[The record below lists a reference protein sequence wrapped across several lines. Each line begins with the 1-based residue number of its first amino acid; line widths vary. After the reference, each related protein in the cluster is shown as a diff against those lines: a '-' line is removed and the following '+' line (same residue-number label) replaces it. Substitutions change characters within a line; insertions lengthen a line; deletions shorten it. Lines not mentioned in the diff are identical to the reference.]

1 MRLLAL
7 LLAFFAFNVS
17 ADDLVVRD
25 AAGNVVKLHET
36 DCKQPWMKK
45 WKQATFEYEKKRYD
59 ACWRLVGST
68 VVVMDSAGD
77 VTPLPAQA
85 FSKETGV

>member
-7 LLAFFAFNVS
+7 LFVFLAFNVS
-17 ADDLVVRD
+17 AADLVLRD
-25 AAGNVVKLHET
+25 QAGNVVKLHET

-45 WKQATFEYEKKRYD
+45 WKQATFEYEKKIFQ

-85 FSKETGV
+85 FMRESGV